1 MSKSA
6 LQRERKKKS
15 SSFEICQEVSV
26 LSKDFLVPTY
36 MILILSE
43 NIKATVLFFLKK
55 LLVGSQLGVRR
66 RAEEEVVNS
75 TRGRGI
81 EQDFRGVVKDT

>member
-6 LQRERKKKS
+6 WQREKKKC
-15 SSFEICQEVSV
+15 SSFEICLEVSV
-26 LSKDFLVPTY
+26 LSRDFLVPTY
-36 MILILSE
+36 VILILSE
-43 NIKATVLFFLKK
+43 NIKATVLFKK
-55 LLVGSQLGVRR
+55 TQLLVGSQLGVRR

-81 EQDFRGVVKDT
+81 EQDFTGVVKDT